1 MVSSTEY
8 ETAVYFSIPSDTS
21 TASTTYFSE
30 VHMDKSSKALIISLS
45 IIVGLLGFFGIIIII
60 AVLIIKTKRV
70 VVQNKR
76 ITFQTCGFSDTNI
89 YNCTADTTNA
99 TYNSL
104 QHISS
109 HTYITL
115 TISGAISP
123 SQDLHEYNE
132 LSIHDRV
139 GTNTDENSQY
149 SIIRTCSDF
158 NINSHLGYK
167 DTDNDK
173 YKAKTLSS
181 DNLTEAH
188 RQLHVLPICSSEG
201 NLPYQYGVVQKKN
214 MQQKEQSCEVLHG
227 IMMDHMTPVVPVKS
241 DELLEEIDNEPNY

>member
-8 ETAVYFSIPSDTS
+8 ETVVNFSIPSDTS

-30 VHMDKSSKALIISLS
+30 VHMDQSSKAFIISLS
-45 IIVGLLGFFGIIIII
+45 IIVGLLGFFGLLIII
-60 AVLIIKTKRV
+60 AVLIIKIKRV
-70 VVQNKR
+70 VVQNKS
-76 ITFQTCGFSDTNI
+76 ITFQTRGLSDTNI

-99 TYNSL
+99 TNNSL

-109 HTYITL
+109 HMYSTL

-123 SQDLHEYNE
+123 SQDLHENNE
-132 LSIHDRV
+132 LSIYDRD
-139 GTNTDENSQY
+139 GANTDENSQH

-167 DTDNDK
+167 ETDNE

-181 DNLTEAH
+181 NNLTEAH
-188 RQLHVLPICSSEG
+188 RQPHDLPICSSEG
-201 NLPYQYGVVQKKN
+201 NLAYQYGVVQKKK
-214 MQQKEQSCEVLHG
+214 MQQKELSCEILYG

-241 DELLEEIDNEPNY
+241 DELLDEIENEPNY